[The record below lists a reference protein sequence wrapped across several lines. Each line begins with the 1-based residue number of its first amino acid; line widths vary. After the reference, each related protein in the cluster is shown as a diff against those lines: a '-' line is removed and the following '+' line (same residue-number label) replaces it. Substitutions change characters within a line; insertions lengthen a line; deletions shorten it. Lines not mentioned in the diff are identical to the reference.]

1 MVICKRCI
9 NTKQIREGGNLKMKK
24 RGLVLVILQ
33 MIIFFVIGMIAI
45 EYYLEKKGEYLIYV
59 GIGLFCI
66 GLLNLI
72 LGVFLRKS
80 KISNIILMIINCFSG
95 LWAILGI
102 IGVASNLSYLT
113 KIQKE
118 IYLEVDKPI
127 NNNVNEQIDDKLI
140 YKHDSQ
146 LLQMLNDSSNS
157 ENIDLVTEDGRTLKF
172 EQEYVYYQDGKIYCI
187 LKPLDKVDN
196 LEDDE
201 AIVFV
206 LEEDESTGKHT
217 LKIVEDDEL
226 ADKVFDSYYKDL
238 DNQENI
244 QNNEAKRI
252 EVNNID
258 PIKEK
263 KSYLIST
270 IAMGIIYAVI
280 LLIGILG
287 VTKVLGS
294 TLSSMA
300 YGENDFFNLAGEAL
314 SFAIGMIFFSFIP
327 TFGYFMA
334 FNKLYNLQ
342 KKYRVII
349 FLSSLMASIVMIV
362 VFFIT
367 YHSTE
372 SYDIINYCDGTAY
385 EQILTIIVSHVGLLV
400 IYLLTFLKIDY
411 EKLNKALSKFK
422 KKASDEPSNTKFLT
436 VILAY
441 LKQFLKLIARVF
453 ILLVKGILKLRDRNK
468 PLYYSIFT
476 VVFTILC
483 FFTSFIAL
491 VIIIGIALS
500 LLSLVFFGT
509 LSLAYTPTSTYAYE
523 VNEGGYTRT
532 LEYYDYYNGHDRYKD
547 DVGNYWY
554 TDDDGSTFYRE

>member
-1 MVICKRCI
+1 
-9 NTKQIREGGNLKMKK
+9 MKK

-300 YGENDFFNLAGEAL
+300 YGENDLFNLAGEAL

-342 KKYRVII
+342 KKHRVII
-349 FLSSLMASIVMIV
+349 FLSSLVASIIMIV

-367 YHSTE
+367 YNSTG
-372 SYDIINYCDGTAY
+372 SSSIINNCDGTAY

-411 EKLNKALSKFK
+411 EKLNKALSKFR

-453 ILLVKGILKLRDRNK
+453 ILLVKGILKLRDRSK